1 MGRFSVTPWLE
12 SKVHGSDASVETAR
26 LITRAVFAVWFLI
39 VLTAQAPFIRQLP
52 IGLFN
57 PVGFLKAVP
66 ASVHLFLLQADTFQ
80 ALKVLTLFSLGCAA
94 ISSRFQLSAAVAS
107 CLFLTLIEG
116 IYRSFGGH
124 VNHTDLVFLYAAYLV
139 TLFPLVDHFAGRQK
153 QTAGAVYVA
162 VIAFMLVTYM
172 MTGVFRLAHGRLDV
186 FLDDSITYWTIQN
199 SFSTAK
205 GFWQPGRLVLD
216 YEWIRILLKMGF
228 PLVTLIEALAPLC
241 LISKPFRVIFLIVM
255 APFHV
260 LSWLFL
266 KIFFWHNLIL
276 FVLLLDFDSFV
287 RKTKWMRWVV

>member
-1 MGRFSVTPWLE
+1 MGRFFVTPWIE
-12 SKVHGSDASVETAR
+12 PKVHGSDASVETAR

-52 IGLFN
+52 ISLFN

-66 ASVHLFLLQADTFQ
+66 ASVHLFLLQPGTFA
-80 ALKVLTLFSLGCAA
+80 ALKEVTLLALGLAA
-94 ISSRFQLSAAVAS
+94 LGWFRTPAAVIS
-107 CLFLTLIEG
+107 CLLLTLIEG
-116 IYRSFGGH
+116 IYRGFGGH
-124 VNHTDLVFLYAAYLV
+124 VNHTDLAFLYAAYLV
-139 TLFPLVDHFAGRQK
+139 TLFPLVDHFAGKQK
-153 QTAGAVYVA
+153 QTAGAIYVA

-172 MTGVFRLAHGRLDV
+172 MTGVFRLTHGRLDV
-186 FLDDSITYWTIQN
+186 FLDDSITYWTVQN

-216 YEWIRILLKMGF
+216 YEWIRILLKLGF

-241 LISKPFRVIFLIVM
+241 LISKPFRIIFLIVM

-287 RKTKWMRWVV
+287 RKTKWIKWAA

>member
-1 MGRFSVTPWLE
+1 MGRFFVTPWLE

-26 LITRAVFAVWFLI
+26 LITRAVFTVWFLI

-66 ASVHLFLLQADTFQ
+66 ASVHLFLLQPGTFA
-80 ALKVLTLFSLGCAA
+80 ALKEVTLLALGLAA
-94 ISSRFQLSAAVAS
+94 LGWFRTPAAVIS
-107 CLFLTLIEG
+107 CLLLTLIEG
-116 IYRSFGGH
+116 IYRGFGGH
-124 VNHTDLVFLYAAYLV
+124 VNHTDLAFLYAAYLV
-139 TLFPLVDHFAGRQK
+139 TLFPLVDHFAGKQK
-153 QTAGAVYVA
+153 QTAGAIYVA

-172 MTGVFRLAHGRLDV
+172 MTGVFRLTHGRLDV
-186 FLDDSITYWTIQN
+186 FLDDSITYWTVQN

-216 YEWIRILLKMGF
+216 YEWIRILLKLGF

-255 APFHV
+255 VPFHV
-260 LSWLFL
+260 FSWLFL

-287 RKTKWMRWVV
+287 RKTKWMRWIV